1 MNKTTKPERPTGC
14 TGNCDQGRGRFCDCA
29 PNVDDDA
36 HLYLLERPFAR
47 WPVAA
52 PLVVL
57 AALFGLIMFLE
68 WLEMAGKGAA

>member
-1 MNKTTKPERPTGC
+1 MKNTTKPERPTGC
-14 TGNCDQGRGRFCDCA
+14 TGNCCQGRFCDCA
-29 PNVDDDA
+29 PNVDQIDDDA

-68 WLEMAGKGAA
+68 WLEMNGGAA